1 MAGVARNEEVPL
13 SDIARPKEHDYAAAR
28 RSDENSASKE
38 TTLASGRAG
47 EVHLNDDELHDS
59 HLTADSASDT
69 TATNSSDEFDWEEE
83 DEEEGE
89 KEAKEKTKAR
99 RGRAIWLAYM
109 KLARFIRVLLVG
121 ALGAGLLIAPLL
133 VFELRFRSSVAE
145 PHVHMWSLWLSIVW
159 AAGCGTYLVVD
170 YVPRFLMWLIV
181 LFGGSIERLQTQIE
195 LTLAVAAWIKLAL
208 DITWAWI
215 SLSVLRVT
223 YRPPGNYWVV
233 VNRVMQA
240 LFAAG
245 ILLLVEKVFLRF
257 VAINFHQKALAERLT
272 ENRLGL
278 KALDRLS
285 NAQPAVYRRS
295 NYGRRGHKSP
305 GPGSVPTS
313 APTTRRNSLDLLG
326 LGSKLSGKNSVPS
339 SPVEKEKGRSHPHTH
354 SHTEKKVKRADAKAR
369 RKKAIASVVVDQ
381 ISGAIGQVA
390 LKDSKLNRDVGSLY
404 SARKLARKL
413 FSALSFADPPR
424 DYLLVEDFYPYFPT
438 TVEAQAAFALF
449 DKDGNGDIT
458 KKEMREAVQ
467 RIYRERKALV
477 SSLKDVGSI
486 VAKLD
491 AVLIAIALVV
501 IFFICLLIFNRKD
514 TLSSLVPLATIILGF
529 SFIFG
534 HSAQLLFE
542 SLIFIFSTHV
552 FDVGDLVMI
561 DDQPLFVREFGL
573 FSTTFRRVDGQE
585 IIAPNTLLTS
595 AKLVHNMRRSNSMWE
610 TTNLMVSYDTPLEA
624 IEQLR
629 QRINNYIQQNN
640 REWSGC
646 GVHIDKMEYQN
657 AIYLIIALEHRPNW
671 QDWGGRW
678 VRRTA
683 FMRFL
688 KTTLEELDMKYSMP
702 VQPVLM
708 PRGTPYSANGNSSS
722 NLNLPPQG
730 RGPARMGS
738 RDANLGNA
746 GSFQGSEFMLR
757 APTRSINSDTNVF
770 RRVDG
775 L

>member
-1 MAGVARNEEVPL
+1 MDGTARNAEQEEVPL
-13 SDIARPKEHDYAAAR
+13 SNVSRPKEYDFAAAR
-28 RSDENSASKE
+28 RSDENSTWKE
-38 TTLASGRAG
+38 TTGKTI
-47 EVHLNDDELHDS
+47 EVPLDDDGHDT
-59 HLTADSASDT
+59 HDADSASDT
-69 TATNSSDEFDWEEE
+69 TATNSSDEFDWDEGD
-83 DEEEGE
+83 DEERE
-89 KEAKEKTKAR
+89 KESGEKTKAR
-99 RGRAIWLAYM
+99 RGRAIWLAFM
-109 KLARFIRVLLVG
+109 QLSRFVRVLLAG
-121 ALGAGLLIAPLL
+121 ILGAGVLIAPLL
-133 VFELRFRSSVAE
+133 IVEFRFRSSIAR
-145 PHVHMWSLWLSIVW
+145 PHVHMWSLWLSIIW
-159 AAGCGTYLVVD
+159 AVSCATYLIVD
-170 YVPRFLMWLIV
+170 YVPKLFMWLIV
-181 LFGGSIERLQTQIE
+181 LFGGSIARLQTQIE
-195 LTLAVAAWIKLAL
+195 LTLAVAAWLKLAL

-215 SLSVLRVT
+215 SLSILRAT
-223 YRPPGNYWVV
+223 YHPPGSYWVTI
-233 VNRVMQA
+233 NRVMQA
-240 LFAAG
+240 LFASG
-245 ILLLVEKVFLRF
+245 IILLVEKIFLRF

-285 NAQPAVYRRS
+285 NAQPSVYRRV

-305 GPGSVPTS
+305 GSVPQS
-313 APTTRRNSLDLLG
+313 APPTRRNSLDLLG
-326 LGSKLSGKNSVPS
+326 LHTKFGGHGKNSVPS
-339 SPVEKEKGRSHPHTH
+339 SPVTSSPVEKEKGKGGHHVH
-354 SHTEKKVKRADAKAR
+354 IHGEKKAKTVDVKAR
-369 RKKAIASVVVDQ
+369 RRKAIASVVVDQ
-381 ISGAIGQVA
+381 VSGAIGQVA
-390 LKDSKLNRDVGSLY
+390 LKNSKLNKDVGSLY

-413 FSALSFADPPR
+413 FSALSYADPPR
-424 DYLLVEDFYPYFPT
+424 DYLLVDDFYPYFPST
-438 TVEAQAAFALF
+438 AEAQAAFAIF

-467 RIYRERKALV
+467 RIYRERKSLV
-477 SSLKDVGSI
+477 SSLKDVGSV

-491 AVLIAIALVV
+491 AVLITIALVI

-585 IIAPNTLLTS
+585 IIAPNALLAS

-610 TTNLMVSYDTPLEA
+610 STDLMVAYNTPLDA

-629 QRINNYIQQNN
+629 QRINTYVQQHN
-640 REWSGC
+640 RDWSGC

-657 AIYLIIALEHRPNW
+657 AIYLIIAMEHRPNW

-678 VRRTA
+678 GRRTE

-688 KTTLEELDMKYSMP
+688 KTTLEELDLRYTMP

-708 PRGTPYSANGNSSS
+708 PRNSPYGNNGNSSS
-722 NLNLPPQG
+722 NLNLPRGLG
-730 RGPARMGS
+730 RMAS
-738 RDANLGNA
+738 RDAMGNA